1 MANRKQREALK
12 EFEQYWY
19 KQWATTYSRLN
30 GAFQNVGKVF
40 DVEGLM
46 LVVATMGRD
55 ADCEEGERWRVDNVF
70 RISEGGTIYFY
81 DSQTS
86 LDMSKGWSI

>member
-1 MANRKQREALK
+1 MANRNQREALEK
-12 EFEQYWY
+12 FEEYWY
-19 KQWATTYSRLN
+19 KQWATTYSSIN
-30 GAFQNVGKVF
+30 GAFQNVCKVF

-55 ADCEEGERWRVDNVF
+55 ADCEECERWRVDNVF

-81 DSQTS
+81 DSQAS